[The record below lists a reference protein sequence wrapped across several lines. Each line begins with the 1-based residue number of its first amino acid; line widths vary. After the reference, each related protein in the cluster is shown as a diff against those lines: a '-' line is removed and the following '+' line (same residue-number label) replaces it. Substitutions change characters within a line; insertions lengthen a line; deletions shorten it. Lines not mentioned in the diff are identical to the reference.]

1 MAFKKKSER
10 EREKEIR
17 KGKEERREGRKEK
30 EKGKEEERLRF
41 RVPSKEENQV
51 WILRL
56 PFVHPVM
63 LSKICTPLLTL

>member
-1 MAFKKKSER
+1 MAFKKK
-10 EREKEIR
+10 REKEIR

-30 EKGKEEERLRF
+30 EKEEEKLCF

-56 PFVHPVM
+56 SFIGPVM
-63 LSKICTPLLTL
+63 LSKMCTPLLTL

>member
-10 EREKEIR
+10 ERR
-17 KGKEERREGRKEK
+17 KSGKERKKGEKEK